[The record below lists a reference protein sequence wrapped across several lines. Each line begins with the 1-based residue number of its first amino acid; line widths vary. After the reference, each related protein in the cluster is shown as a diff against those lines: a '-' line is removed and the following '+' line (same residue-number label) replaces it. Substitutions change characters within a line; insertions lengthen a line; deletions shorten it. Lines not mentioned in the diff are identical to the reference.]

1 MIVMNALRMTALLAV
16 LSLLGACA
24 EMGQVMDAADIRTPA
39 AQVTSVNIMS
49 LSQEAVGLDLTLAVD
64 NPNVI
69 PVKLAG
75 FDYTLQING
84 QQLSS
89 GQQRQGV
96 KIPARGRGEVHVP
109 VQLRMAELATLVKGW
124 SNTEQMNYG
133 VQVSA
138 LVDLPVLGMQ
148 ALPAET
154 QGVLPV
160 PKLPQITLSG
170 IKVRKLGLTGADLDV
185 GIMVKNPNAFG
196 VDIRK
201 LVYQLN
207 VNGKTWLSSTLKQT
221 LSLAERG
228 SQQLNVPVSLNLVEI
243 GSGIA
248 SALDKSAPLSYR
260 LNGDMNFDTSLP
272 QLKDVAAPFDLG
284 GKISISK

>member
-1 MIVMNALRMTALLAV
+1 MIVATVSRMTALLAV
-16 LSLLGACA
+16 LSMLSACA
-24 EMGQVMDAADIRTPA
+24 EMGKVMEAADIHTPA
-39 AQVTSVNIMS
+39 AQVTGVNISS

-69 PVKLAG
+69 PVKLTG
-75 FDYTLQING
+75 FDYTLKING

-96 KIPARGRGEVHVP
+96 KIPAQGQGEVHFP
-109 VQLRMAELATLVKGW
+109 VQLRMADLANLMKGLA
-124 SNTEQMNYG
+124 NAEEMNYG

-148 ALPAET
+148 SLPAQT
-154 QGVLPV
+154 SGVLPV
-160 PKLPQITLSG
+160 PKLPEVALSG
-170 IKVRKLGLTGADLDV
+170 VKVRKLGLTGADLDV
-185 GIMVKNPNAFG
+185 GIVVKNPNAFG

-207 VNGKTWLSSTLKQT
+207 VNGKPWLSSSLKQS

-228 SQQLNVPVSLNLVEI
+228 SHQFNVPISLNLVEI

-248 SALDKSAPLSYR
+248 NALDKSAPLSYQ

-272 QLKDVAAPFDLG
+272 QLKGVAAPFDLS
-284 GKISISK
+284 GKVSIAK